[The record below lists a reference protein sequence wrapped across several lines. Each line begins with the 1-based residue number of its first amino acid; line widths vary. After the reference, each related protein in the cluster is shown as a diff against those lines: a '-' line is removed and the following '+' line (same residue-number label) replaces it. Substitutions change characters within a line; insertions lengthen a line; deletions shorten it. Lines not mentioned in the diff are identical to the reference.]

1 MSNIVLQPNASGT
14 GSITIATPNTN
25 TDRTLNIPDVA
36 GNLVTTGDTGTVTSG
51 MVAGINTSALPSG
64 TVVGSAMQ
72 SNSTA
77 YTTTSGARYTVASV
91 SYTPKFSSTESDI
104 YLFGVVAH
112 GIGPKETN
120 LDTYGLSV
128 AFEIDGSS
136 TGTGQYADV
145 FTGQTPTGG
154 GASGI
159 SYGPE
164 WDIRTCA
171 INYKNYNS
179 WSAGVA
185 TVYGIYA
192 DNDGTGGMFVNR
204 CTANT
209 TNRGTSSI
217 HVLEVLK

>member
-64 TVVGSAMQ
+64 TVVGSAMS

-77 YTTTSGARYTVASV
+77 YTTTSGAKYTVASV
-91 SYTPKFSSTESDI
+91 SYTPKFSSTQSDI

-120 LDTYGLSV
+120 LDTYGVAV

-136 TGTGQYADV
+136 TGTAQYADV
-145 FTGQTPTGG
+145 FTGQTPT

-164 WDIRTCA
+164 WDIRTCTL
-171 INYKNYNS
+171 NYKNYNS

-192 DNDGTGGMFVNR
+192 DGDGTGGMWINR
-204 CTANT
+204 CTANGS
-209 TNRGTSSI
+209 NRGTSSI